1 MLENGKRAMSLGN
14 QPDDNQGGPAPF
26 DGYDRLKPR
35 DVKKGMAN
43 HSQDEL
49 AEMERYERANQ
60 GRASILDKLRYMRG
74 RQPVEGYDQLSPEEI
89 VKMLGDA
96 DVETIKKVRSYERKF
111 ANRPDVLEEVTR
123 VHHLRRGTA

>member
-1 MLENGKRAMSLGN
+1 
-14 QPDDNQGGPAPF
+14 
-26 DGYDRLKPR
+26 
-35 DVKKGMAN
+35 
-43 HSQDEL
+43 
-49 AEMERYERANQ
+49 
-60 GRASILDKLRYMRG
+60 MRG
-74 RQPVEGYDQLSPEEI
+74 RQPVEGYDQLTPEEI